1 MGNRRGGD
9 APEGG
14 SAEGEHEF
22 SSTTWEWRKTRIRR
36 PPDGHT
42 NSRPKGGHWHG
53 LSPRPIRESITLTVS
68 WRGGPEAWY
77 EIKARGR
84 TGRVPGWL
92 SFHDV
97 MMRINNTE
105 SYESRGPQ

>member
-1 MGNRRGGD
+1 MGNRKGRQGL
-9 APEGG
+9 EGG

-22 SSTTWEWRKTRIRR
+22 SSTTWEFRKVRIRR
-36 PPDGHT
+36 PPDGHET
-42 NSRPKGGHWHG
+42 APRSGGHWHG
-53 LSPRPIRESITLTVS
+53 LPPRPIRETITLTVV

-92 SFHDV
+92 SIHDV
-97 MMRINNTE
+97 MMRINNAE
-105 SYESRGPQ
+105 SYGPRRGR